1 MKGTHLRLYTYE
13 SRKIHGKLVYEWLL
27 EQARALGIH
36 GGSAFRALAGYGRE
50 GELHEMHF
58 YELAGE
64 LPVLVEIIASDEQV
78 QQLLEAI
85 EREGLRMFYARLPA
99 EYGTLGPT

>member
-13 SRKIHGKLVYEWLL
+13 NRKIHGKLAYEWLL
-27 EQARALGIH
+27 EQARGIGIA
-36 GGSAFRALAGYGRE
+36 GGSAFRAMAGYGRH

-64 LPVLVEIIASDEQV
+64 QPVLVEFLATDEQADR
-78 QQLLEAI
+78 LLELAGAELPI
-85 EREGLRMFYARLPA
+85 FYARIPA
-99 EYGTLGPT
+99 EFGQVGPR